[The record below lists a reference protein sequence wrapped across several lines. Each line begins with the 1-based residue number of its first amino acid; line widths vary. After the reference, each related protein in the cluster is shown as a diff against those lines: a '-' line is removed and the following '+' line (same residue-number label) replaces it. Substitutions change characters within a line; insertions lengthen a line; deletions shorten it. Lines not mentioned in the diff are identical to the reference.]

1 MRRFRP
7 AALGAAACLALLAGT
22 DPKAA
27 TLPLPE
33 LPPPVASAMPNDPG
47 ELIALDVDAAG
58 LALLEAR
65 GFTLRERRRLPHLGL
80 DLVRL
85 RVPPGLSA
93 ADGVAVLQ
101 ALLPSARADV
111 DVSYRLKGRPAAPVT
126 LRAPAPTCPARS
138 AAGLAT
144 FADVTGRR

>member
-1 MRRFRP
+1 MQFRP
-7 AALGAAACLALLAGT
+7 AAAVLLAATLALAPVGPAAAE
-22 DPKAA
+22 
-27 TLPLPE
+27 TLPLPD
-33 LPPPVASAMPNDPG
+33 LPLPAAPVSPNDPG